1 MTVLVNKDIKAP
13 LPFTACSAVNKG
25 AAIQGNTV
33 STPFGK
39 VLEAQINC
47 YKPDRRP
54 EGRVLS
60 NLEIREDIMKEA
72 RLSPGDASRLAH
84 SYTFNSLTMSLNDVT
99 DRDNIRY
106 SGNGELITAESTAYF
121 TKTMQA
127 AQRERAEIYRSE
139 MEKGT
144 PPVSILE
151 KILRFNDSLPPRFLD
166 MCAW

>member
-1 MTVLVNKDIKAP
+1 M
-13 LPFTACSAVNKG
+13 
-25 AAIQGNTV
+25 
-33 STPFGK
+33 
-39 VLEAQINC
+39 
-47 YKPDRRP
+47 
-54 EGRVLS
+54 
-60 NLEIREDIMKEA
+60 MKEA